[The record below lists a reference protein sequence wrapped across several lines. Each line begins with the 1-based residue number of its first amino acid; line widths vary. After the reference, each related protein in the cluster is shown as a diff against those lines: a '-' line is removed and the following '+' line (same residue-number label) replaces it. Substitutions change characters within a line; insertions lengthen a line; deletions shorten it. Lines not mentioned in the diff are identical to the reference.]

1 MPCRDWDDADR
12 IVEVFRDRPETVRQL
27 CDALR
32 TLEQNNITVPKSCE
46 AWWKAHKKEDALR
59 IAAEKAKLERAAKK
73 KAILSKLSDEEKKIL
88 GL

>member
-1 MPCRDWDDADR
+1 MPCRDWDDNVR
-12 IVEVFRDRPETVRQL
+12 LVYQDRPETVRQL

-32 TLEQNNITVPKSCE
+32 TLENNNITIPKSCE
-46 AWWKAHKKEDALR
+46 IWWKAHKKEDALR